1 MKKML
6 GRPSESDGKKRIKEV
21 DENNAKKMKL
31 NVWNKIESD
40 WKNLTKERHNT
51 RLWKRTKKSL
61 KENREV
67 G

>member
-31 NVWNKIESD
+31 NV
-40 WKNLTKERHNT
+40 
-51 RLWKRTKKSL
+51 
-61 KENREV
+61 
-67 G
+67 